1 MSKKLTFN
9 FIIISLFLA
18 VGMYLIHNQIF
29 KDHVFIIKI
38 RNIYF
43 FFVLVNTLEYL
54 SLYFVSK
61 FSFDKTGFTF
71 MTLSVLKMLISIIFL
86 IPIFRSKNEN
96 LIPEIINFFIPY
108 FVFLIMGIVFS
119 LKLIQLSNK

>member
-9 FIIISLFLA
+9 FIIFSFLLTI
-18 VGMYLIHNQIF
+18 GLYLIHNQIL

-43 FFVLVNTLEYL
+43 FFLIINTLEYL
-54 SLYFVSK
+54 NLYFVSK

-71 MTLSVLKMLISIIFL
+71 MTLSVLKMLISVIFL
-86 IPIFRSKNEN
+86 LPIFQSKNEN
-96 LIPEIINFFIPY
+96 LIPEVINFFIPY
-108 FVFLIMGIVFS
+108 FIFLITEMVFS
-119 LKLIQLSNK
+119 LKLIQLNGK

>member
-1 MSKKLTFN
+1 MGKKLTFN
-9 FIIISLFLA
+9 FIIFSFFLTI
-18 VGMYLIHNQIF
+18 VLYLIHNHVF

-38 RNIYF
+38 RNIYLF
-43 FFVLVNTLEYL
+43 FLIINTLEYL

-86 IPIFRSKNEN
+86 LPIFQSKNEN
-96 LIPEIINFFIPY
+96 LIPEVINFFIPY
-108 FVFLIMGIVFS
+108 FVFLITGIVFS
-119 LKLIQLSNK
+119 LKLIQLSDK